1 MTTIPQ
7 ADWKTRLGVRFTVDG
22 TRETRI
28 HLAQSFVPTF
38 GTSAEPLHAIERTHV
53 GVVATPQSLTFS
65 LSVTA
70 IGAAAADLT
79 ALALRGD
86 PFDIVLLEQDGDDWS
101 FSSIV
106 MKQCYVTSAAPGS
119 ATVSGA
125 PVATFSGFSLGVA
138 VTDNANTTTKA
149 PPGTPL

>member
-1 MTTIPQ
+1 MTSPQ
-7 ADWKTRLGVRFTVDG
+7 TDWKTRLGVRFSVDG
-22 TRETRI
+22 TETRV

-38 GTSAEPLHAIERTHV
+38 GVSAEPLHSIERTHV
-53 GVVATPQSLTFS
+53 GVVATPQSLTFT

-86 PFDIVLLEQDGDDWS
+86 PFEIVLLEQEGGDWS
-101 FSSIV
+101 FSTIV

-125 PVATFSGFSLGVA
+125 PVATFSGFALGAA
-138 VTDNANTTTKA
+138 VTDNANTTTTT
-149 PPGTPL
+149 PPNSPL

>member
-1 MTTIPQ
+1 MTIPQ
-7 ADWKTRLGVRFTVDG
+7 ADWKTRLGVRFTVNG
-22 TRETRI
+22 TETRV

-53 GVVATPQSLTFS
+53 GVVATPQALTFT

-70 IGAAAADLT
+70 VGPAAAELT

-86 PFDIVLLEQDGDDWS
+86 PFDVVLLEQEGNDWS
-101 FSSIV
+101 FSTIV
-106 MKQCYVTSAAPGS
+106 MQHCYVTSAAPGS

-138 VTDNANTTTKA
+138 VTDNAGTTTKA
-149 PPGTPL
+149 PSGSPF